1 MKTTEQMDKVLRE
14 IDRQA
19 EKSKVAIKQAIAQSD
34 IEIKRIL
41 VDFAG
46 EYRDLMRHIDFTE
59 I

>member
-1 MKTTEQMDKVLRE
+1 MDKVLRE